1 MRSAAKA
8 AIKSAIAEGGS
19 FADITPIEGINFAST
34 SRAAGEEGIF
44 EISGYGSIEVTGGV
58 DVSPGK
64 SFKGSLSAPEG
75 AKTVTPVTTL
85 VDKAFTAAAAR
96 GETIDVETVTK

>member
-34 SRAAGEEGIF
+34 SRAAGEEGIR
-44 EISGYGSIEVTGGV
+44 ERMRPCLT
-58 DVSPGK
+58 PAT
-64 SFKGSLSAPEG
+64 LSAP
-75 AKTVTPVTTL
+75 
-85 VDKAFTAAAAR
+85 
-96 GETIDVETVTK
+96 